1 MGAGRLWST
10 IRPDVTRVSRLWP
23 PAHDSGPQPA
33 RLGRAGVP
41 EPSGTGTRRRHLLLA
56 ICLLL
61 VSLNLRLSM
70 SALSPVL
77 GAIRKSTGLSAA
89 GAGFLTTLPLICFG
103 LLAPVAPRLV
113 RRRGTGGVLLG
124 CFVVLFAGILVRST
138 DYAGLFAGTLM
149 IGIGVAIANV
159 LMPGIVNRDFP
170 GHVGLMTGLYTA
182 LLSAGSAARGRRR
195 QRRSRV
201 ASVATGASRPVP
213 GRFRSLVAIAVIV
226 PLRTHA
232 HPATE
237 VVVVGEPTRALW
249 TSPVAWSVTLFMG
262 MQSLEFYST
271 LGWLPTVYHDRGVPV
286 VSAGLLLA
294 VTNTVAIV
302 SALVTPWIAQRVGDV
317 RLAVLGAVV
326 LAALGLTGLLV
337 DPHHLDALW
346 AVLLGGGQGAS
357 ISLALMVMVLRS
369 SNQHEAMA
377 LSGMAQGVG
386 YLIAAVGPTLVG
398 ALYDLAHSWD
408 LPLTVLLGLL
418 SLQAGAGYLA
428 GRDRP
433 ITAVAGPAP
442 RD

>member
-1 MGAGRLWST
+1 
-10 IRPDVTRVSRLWP
+10 
-23 PAHDSGPQPA
+23 
-33 RLGRAGVP
+33 
-41 EPSGTGTRRRHLLLA
+41 
-56 ICLLL
+56 
-61 VSLNLRLSM
+61 
-70 SALSPVL
+70 
-77 GAIRKSTGLSAA
+77 
-89 GAGFLTTLPLICFG
+89 
-103 LLAPVAPRLV
+103 
-113 RRRGTGGVLLG
+113 LG

-159 LMPGIVNRDFP
+159 LMPGMVKRDFP

-182 LLSAGSAARGRRR
+182 LLSAGSALAAATTAPLARALGGDWRL
-195 QRRSRV
+195 
-201 ASVATGASRPVP
+201 ATGTWALPVA
-213 GRFRSLVAIAVIV
+213 VTIAVIV

-317 RLAVLGAVV
+317 RLAVLGAVA

-357 ISLALMVMVLRS
+357 ISLALMIMVLRS